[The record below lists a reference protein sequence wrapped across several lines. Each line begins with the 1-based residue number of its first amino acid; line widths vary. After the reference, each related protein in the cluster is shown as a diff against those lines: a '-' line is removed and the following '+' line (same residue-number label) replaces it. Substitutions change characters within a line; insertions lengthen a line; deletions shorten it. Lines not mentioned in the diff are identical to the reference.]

1 MQETVQLNLS
11 TVSWT
16 LKLQRPVSSKQVR
29 DTKLKGHEISITD
42 QQHGHWPKLATF
54 FIGYRRSVHSIGQ
67 MKNVVNKAASEHRK
81 ARRAVLW
88 SAWGRGPTRDQ
99 QMNFDLISISEPDRV
114 GHSLPSESFH
124 PLWVNDVKP
133 SLRSSPQ
140 SIQQTNTDITTL
152 PKYMCE
158 LWFKS
163 NSEHFLTSM
172 V

>member
-1 MQETVQLNLS
+1 M
-11 TVSWT
+11 
-16 LKLQRPVSSKQVR
+16 KLQGPVSSKQVR
-29 DTKLKGHEISITD
+29 DTKLKGHEIPITD
-42 QQHGHWPKLATF
+42 LSWLLFYWLLTQCT
-54 FIGYRRSVHSIGQ
+54 YRRSVHSIGQ

-99 QMNFDLISISEPDRV
+99 QMNFDLIIISEPDRV
-114 GHSLPSESFH
+114 GHSLPSESFRS
-124 PLWVNDVKP
+124 LWVHDVKL

-140 SIQQTNTDITTL
+140 SIQQTNTDITTF
-152 PKYMCE
+152 PKYMRE
-158 LWFKS
+158 LWFQS